1 MSSVVMQASVQ
12 DRHTDHGE
20 KHDMGAWIHRQLK
33 AVMKSV
39 LEYSALKQFA
49 SNVNSLA
56 VDCCST

>member
-1 MSSVVMQASVQ
+1 MQASVQ